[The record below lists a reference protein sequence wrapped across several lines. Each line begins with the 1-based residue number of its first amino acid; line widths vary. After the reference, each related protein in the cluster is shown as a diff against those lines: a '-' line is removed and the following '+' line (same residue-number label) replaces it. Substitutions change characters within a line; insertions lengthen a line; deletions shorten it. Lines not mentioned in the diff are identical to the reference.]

1 MKIYFFSCWTA
12 SKIAELVDKRIPRND
27 VRTRLAPHETYFDRA
42 PSSRVFLLS
51 SYLAK
56 DLPSGNLLATK
67 LIKIPMRGATAM
79 PKNCKTPKKLVQLET
94 QPHSEL
100 QLIVTQ
106 ALKAEM
112 KNTWRKL
119 VTSNYQMK
127 QDTFFSASSLT
138 NVP

>member
-1 MKIYFFSCWTA
+1 MSGRDWRRRRHILIEF
-12 SKIAELVDKRIPRND
+12 
-27 VRTRLAPHETYFDRA
+27 RLQKSVEFIL
-42 PSSRVFLLS
+42 F
-51 SYLAK
+51 LAK
-56 DLPSGNLLATK
+56 ELPSGNLLARK
-67 LIKIPMRGATAM
+67 LMNIPMRGATAM

-119 VTSNYQMK
+119 VTSNFQSE
-127 QDTFFSASSLT
+127 TGESPLARSLT